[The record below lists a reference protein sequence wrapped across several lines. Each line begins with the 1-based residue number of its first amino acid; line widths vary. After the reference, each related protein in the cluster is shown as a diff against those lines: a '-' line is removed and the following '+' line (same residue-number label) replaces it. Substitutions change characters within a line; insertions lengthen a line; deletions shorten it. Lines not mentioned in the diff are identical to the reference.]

1 MPGLYL
7 AAIVA
12 ATAGVMACDA
22 RWKLALWH
30 QPARTGIVL
39 GSGWLFLLAWDIVGI
54 ATGVFVRGSGPCFV
68 GVDVAPHLPIEELG
82 FLAFLTYLALVLF
95 AVFER
100 AIGPRSSEEFGS
112 DR

>member
-7 AAIVA
+7 TAIVA

-30 QPARTGIVL
+30 QPARTGMLL
-39 GSGWLFLLAWDIVGI
+39 GGGWLFLLAWDIVGI
-54 ATGVFVRGSGPCFV
+54 ATGVFVRGSGPWFV
-68 GVDVAPHLPIEELG
+68 GVDVTPHLPIEELG

-100 AIGPRSSEEFGS
+100 VIWVRSADS
-112 DR
+112 DGGDR